1 MSTIKISYDEQNFRS
16 KPSGKEIRQINNRI
30 AASVRELDQNELKET
45 IKRIG
50 SKGCTFSPA
59 TFKNGVRNKDNFEQQ
74 QLFALDFDNKDPKKK
89 ITFDDVKERAALYEL
104 PVLSAYDTMSSTG
117 HDKFRVVFLN
127 DISIADRRVAEA
139 VQLAM
144 GEMFPEADPSCYKD
158 VSKLYF
164 GGKELLYYDDTVPQ
178 INIESIFRN
187 YTYFM
192 KKRYKDN
199 HYKEHIA
206 KFSKETG
213 IALNGKGLLDVTI
226 TDHLPE
232 TDDPTEDAGATQY
245 IKNGKNSPTAIIY
258 DHDDSNVKANG
269 EIFPNKYYVINFSGT
284 RNSSVKIPG
293 EKSKN
298 HKEYRAGVLQDMN
311 KCRLFHDFTNGSRKL
326 SHDELFGIATN
337 LIQVEAGIKYF
348 MEKRMEYPEL
358 YPDDVRNEKW
368 KAHLSYMEQN
378 EYKPQYC
385 DKYCP
390 YHEECAHCKNILSTI
405 HTKRRGMEKIAGFQ
419 EEFVYMEEMQE
430 DVYDAIS
437 RAFQA
442 GGKKFY
448 IIKAMTGA
456 GKSHSYIK
464 LMREYPDERFLIA
477 VPTNLLKDE
486 ILEKAKGT
494 GIKAMKTPSL
504 EAIENEIPEKI
515 WEHIQKL
522 YKRGQHHLVHP
533 YIKKVLEKKEL
544 EGKDILCLRKYMERR
559 KKLKVWKGCVITT
572 HRYLLSM
579 DKERL
584 DEFDSIIIDEDILF
598 KSVISNQGE
607 ISVSEL
613 KRLKR
618 ETTDPRL
625 SNKIKKLLKA
635 SETQLCIEM
644 DGFKWDDEDRD
655 KKSMVFDIPSF
666 CQTERFYLQ
675 RRENE
680 DKLNEDK
687 FVFLKPADF
696 PGDKYIIVSAT
707 ADEEICGWYFGEE
720 NIDFYECK
728 RAEYMGKLKQYCG
741 KSMSRTCLKNKN
753 NKNMVEKLMKRFGMS
768 ENKTITFKTEGK
780 GPLHF
785 GNTEGSNM
793 LEGQD
798 ILVIGTPYHAEF
810 IYKLAAFSMGIEF
823 DAGEKMT
830 LQTIGYNGYRF
841 QFTTFQNKELRKI
854 HLWMI
859 ESELEQAVG
868 RARLLRNACTVHLF
882 SNFPLSQAQMI
893 QDFDFGKN

>member
-1 MSTIKISYDEQNFRS
+1 MGTIKISYDDRSYQS
-16 KPSGKEIRQINNRI
+16 KPSGEEIWQINNRI
-30 AASVRELDQNELKET
+30 GVSVRELDQDELRET
-45 IKRIG
+45 MSRIG
-50 SKGCTFSPA
+50 SGGCTFSPA
-59 TFKNGVRNKDNFEQQ
+59 TFKNGVRNKENFEQQ

-89 ITFDDVKERAALYEL
+89 VTFDEVKERAALYEL

-127 DISIADRRVAEA
+127 DVSVTDRRVAEA

-164 GGKELLYYDDTVPQ
+164 GGKELIYYDDTVPQ

-187 YTYFM
+187 YTYSM
-192 KKRYKDN
+192 KRKHKDN
-199 HYKEHIA
+199 HYKEHI
-206 KFSKETG
+206 KWFSKRTW
-213 IALNGKGLLDVTI
+213 IALNWKGLLDI
-226 TDHLPE
+226 TVADHLPE
-232 TDDPTEDAGATQY
+232 TDDPTEDAGANQY
-245 IKNGKNSPTAIIY
+245 IEDGKNSPTAIIY
-258 DHDDSNVKANG
+258 EYSDIKANG

-284 RNSSVKIPG
+284 RSSSVKTPG

-298 HKEYRAGVLQDMN
+298 HKNFRSGVLQDMN

-385 DKYCP
+385 EKYCP
-390 YHEECAHCKNILSTI
+390 YHEACVHCKNILSTI
-405 HTKRRGMEKIAGFQ
+405 HTKRRGMEKIAGYHETF
-419 EEFVYMEEMQE
+419 YPMEEMQE

-437 RAFQA
+437 RAYFA
-442 GGKKFY
+442 IGKKYY

-486 ILEKAKGT
+486 IVKNAKGM

-504 EAIENEIPEKI
+504 EAIEDEIPKGI

-522 YKRGQHHLVHP
+522 RKRGRHRSVHP
-533 YIKKVLEKKEL
+533 YIQKEL
-544 EGKDILCLRKYMERR
+544 KKKDIPCLRKYMKRR
-559 KKLKVWKGCVITT
+559 EKIKGWKGCIITT

-579 DKERL
+579 DEGRL

-598 KSVISNQGE
+598 KSIISNQGE
-607 ISVSEL
+607 ISVSDL
-613 KRLKR
+613 KRLRK
-618 ETTDPRL
+618 ETTDSLL
-625 SNKIKKLLKA
+625 SNKIKKLLKE
-635 SETQLCIEM
+635 SETQSCIEVE
-644 DGFKWDDEDRD
+644 GFEWDDEGMDR
-655 KKSMVFDIPSF
+655 KSMLFDIASF
-666 CQTERFYLQ
+666 CRTERFYLR
-675 RRENE
+675 RRENDKGLEE
-680 DKLNEDK
+680 DT
-687 FVFLKPADF
+687 FAFLKPADF

-728 RAEYMGKLKQYCG
+728 KTEYMGELKQYCE
-741 KSMSRTCLKNKN
+741 KSMSRTCLAN
-753 NKNMVEKLMKRFGMS
+753 NPGMVESLMHRFGMS
-768 ENKTITFKTEGK
+768 RESVITFMNQGIGE
-780 GPLHF
+780 LHF

-793 LEGQD
+793 LEGKD
-798 ILVIGTPYHAEF
+798 ILVVGTPYHAEF
-810 IYKLAAFSMGIEF
+810 IYKLAAASMGIEF
-823 DAGEKMT
+823 DEGEKMS
-830 LQTIGYNGYRF
+830 LQTIDYNGYRF
-841 QFTTFQNKELRKI
+841 QFTTFQNEELRKI

-882 SNFPLSQAQMI
+882 SNFPLHQAEMI
-893 QDFDFGKN
+893 QNFSFEESQEM

>member
-1 MSTIKISYDEQNFRS
+1 MSKIRISYDDQNFRS

-30 AASVRELDQNELKET
+30 AASVRELNQNELKET

-89 ITFDDVKERAALYEL
+89 ITFDEVKERAALYEL

-117 HDKFRVVFLN
+117 HDKFRVVFMN
-127 DISIADRRVAEA
+127 DVSVTDRRVAEA

-164 GGKELLYYDDTVPQ
+164 GGKELIYYDDTVPR

-187 YTYFM
+187 YTYSM
-192 KKRYKDN
+192 KKRYRDN
-199 HYKEHIA
+199 HYKEHI
-206 KFSKETG
+206 KRFSKKTG
-213 IALNGKGLLDVTI
+213 IALNRKGLLDVTI
-226 TDHLPE
+226 TDHLFPA
-232 TDDPTEDAGATQY
+232 DDSTEDAGATQY
-245 IKNGKNSPTAIIY
+245 IENGKNSPTAIIY
-258 DHDDSNVKANG
+258 DQDYIKANG
-269 EIFPNKYYVINFSGT
+269 EIFPNKYYVINFNGT
-284 RNSSVKIPG
+284 RNSSVKTPG

-298 HKEYRAGVLQDMN
+298 HKDFRAGVLQDMN
-311 KCRLFHDFTNGSRKL
+311 KCKLFQDFDNGNRKL

-337 LIQVEAGIKYF
+337 LIQVETGTKYF
-348 MEKRMEYPEL
+348 MEKRLEYPNI
-358 YPDDVRNEKW
+358 YPDDAKNEKW
-368 KAHLSYMEQN
+368 EAHLSYMEQN
-378 EYKPQYC
+378 NYYPQAC

-390 YHEECAHCKNILSTI
+390 YHKECAHCKNILSTI
-405 HTKRRGMEKIAGFQ
+405 YTKRRSMEKIVGCN
-419 EEFVYMEEMQE
+419 EEFYSMEEMQE

-437 RAFQA
+437 RAYHA
-442 GGKKFY
+442 IGKKYY

-504 EAIENEIPEKI
+504 EAIMNEIPSTIKKR
-515 WEHIQKL
+515 IQKL

-544 EGKDILCLRKYMERR
+544 EGKDILCLCKYMEKRE
-559 KKLKVWKGCVITT
+559 KLKVWKGCVITT

-607 ISVSEL
+607 ISVSDL
-613 KRLKR
+613 KRLKK

-635 SETQLCIEM
+635 SETQSCIEM
-644 DGFKWDDEDRD
+644 EGLEWEDEEGD
-655 KKSMVFDIPSF
+655 KKSMLFDIPSF
-666 CQTERFYLQ
+666 CQTEWFYLR

-728 RAEYMGKLKQYCG
+728 KAEYMGELKQYCG
-741 KSMSRTCLKNKN
+741 KSMSRTCLAN
-753 NKNMVEKLMKRFGMS
+753 NPGMIKSLMHQFSMDS
-768 ENKTITFKTEGK
+768 DNVITFMNQRIGE
-780 GPLHF
+780 LHF

-830 LQTIGYNGYRF
+830 LQTIDYNGYRF
-841 QFTTFQNKELRKI
+841 QFTTFQNEELRKI

-893 QDFDFGKN
+893 QDFDFWKN